1 MNQIQADQAK
11 LRKLTHK
18 IDAIDITK
26 KLLSIRQETSS
37 QHVIPP
43 SSELFLKKKNEK
55 KRKRKIYKDVDT
67 LPFQHGSFHL
77 YYKSSSLNTNKRK

>member
-1 MNQIQADQAK
+1 MNQIQVDQAK

-26 KLLSIRQETSS
+26 KLLSIRHETSS

-43 SSELFLKKKNEK
+43 SSELFSKKKNEK
-55 KRKRKIYKDVDT
+55 KKE
-67 LPFQHGSFHL
+67 
-77 YYKSSSLNTNKRK
+77 KSTKMLILCHFNMEASICTTKAVV

>member
-1 MNQIQADQAK
+1 MNQIQVDQAK

-43 SSELFLKKKNEK
+43 SSELFSKKE
-55 KRKRKIYKDVDT
+55 RKRKIYKDVDT